1 MRFDSY
7 HPTINFVFF
16 VSAICFTVLFKH
28 PVFILISYITS
39 FVYSIKLNRIKGLVF
54 NAALIPFI
62 AAFAFYYSRFEH
74 FGVTNLG
81 QTSVGN
87 MVTLEALLYGLA
99 IGTIITSVIMW
110 LSCVHAVVTADK
122 VMYIFGRIVPKL
134 SLFISIILRMVPKI
148 KERASKINTAQKAI
162 GRGPRQGNVIHRVR
176 NAVRLLSIVTTWTME
191 NFVESSDSMRSR
203 GYALKGRTAFSIYR
217 FDNRDRSLVIVIF
230 CALTVIFA
238 GFALDQMKILYDPQ
252 IIINPV
258 TAFSYVFYAAYAFL
272 CLLPVMLQ
280 IVGEFKFKRLKKRLS

>member
-16 VSAICFTVLFKH
+16 VSVICFTILFKH
-28 PVFILISYITS
+28 PVFIAISYVTG

-54 NAALIPFI
+54 NAVLIPFI
-62 AAFAFYYSRFEH
+62 AAFAFYYSQFEH

-81 QTSVGN
+81 QTAIGN
-87 MVTLEALLYGLA
+87 AVTLEALVFGLA
-99 IGTIITSVIMW
+99 IGTIIASVIMW

-122 VMYIFGRIVPKL
+122 VIYLMGRIAPRL
-134 SLFISIILRMVPKI
+134 SLFISIILRMGPKI

-162 GRGPRQGNVIHRVR
+162 GRGTKQGNVIRRVQ

-217 FDNRDRSLVIVIF
+217 FDNRDRGFVIVIF
-230 CALTVIFA
+230 CAFTVILA
-238 GFALDQMKILYDPQ
+238 GYALDQMRILYDPQ

-258 TAFSYVFYAAYAFL
+258 TSLSYVFYAAYASL
-272 CLLPVMLQ
+272 CLLPIMLQ
-280 IVGEFKFKRLKKRLS
+280 IVGECKFKRLKKRL